1 MSAAAG
7 SCGRNCSGM
16 DGRYRRKNANS
27 RTAYAHSKEKS
38 TSAVLIRND
47 FSRTVKAPNAV
58 RVSRLNFEDDVEVIY
73 RPRKPGSSFAQ
84 QSLMAPMRALDCRTL
99 ALQR

>member
-16 DGRYRRKNANS
+16 VGRYRRKNANS
-27 RTAYAHSKEKS
+27 RTAYAHSNETS
-38 TSAVLIRND
+38 TRAALIRND
-47 FSRTVKAPNAV
+47 FSRTIKAPHAV
-58 RVSRLNFEDDVEVIY
+58 SVSRLKRDDNVEVMY

-84 QSLMAPMRALDCRTL
+84 QTLMAAMREIDCPASALDR
-99 ALQR
+99 